1 MALQIFFQRC
11 TVNDLWNDVDK
22 NVVHMI
28 GTCHF
33 CVIENFGR
41 CSTPLKNDFWTHDFQ
56 NKCRRSNVEKYQTD
70 FLKTRFKV
78 WKGCS
83 KNFHLAIRKKKTL
96 KFVEKKT
103 CILSWR
109 RSLTQ
114 EIKIQSCFGG
124 LLKGLK
130 KLVRTTYLQE
140 ISSSSRATFVGLE

>member
-33 CVIENFGR
+33 CVIENFDR

-83 KNFHLAIRKKKTL
+83 KNFHLAIRKKNPWNLL
-96 KFVEKKT
+96 KKKNLHLVLTPELRSRDQNPVLFWRSSERFKKT
-103 CILSWR
+103 GSNYVPTR
-109 RSLTQ
+109 N
-114 EIKIQSCFGG
+114 FF
-124 LLKGLK
+124 LK
-130 KLVRTTYLQE
+130 
-140 ISSSSRATFVGLE
+140 

>member
-83 KNFHLAIRKKKTL
+83 KNFHLAIRKKKSL
-96 KFVEKKT
+96 KFVEKKNLHLVLT
-103 CILSWR
+103 PEPHSRDQNPVLFWR
-109 RSLTQ
+109 SSERFKKTGSNYVPTRN
-114 EIKIQSCFGG
+114 FF
-124 LLKGLK
+124 LK
-130 KLVRTTYLQE
+130 
-140 ISSSSRATFVGLE
+140 